1 MASIWKHPNS
11 RFWTA
16 CYTDSNGRQ
25 RKRSTK
31 QTDKQKAITVALELE
46 RAESNAKASLLTEVQ
61 CRKLLSEILER
72 TTGDSIRHVATNAYL
87 RDWLV
92 GKEVLGKVRT
102 AERYRNTVELFLK
115 HLGERADKP
124 LTALAPRDVQG
135 FLTARLKSGIATKTA
150 SVDIKSLRS
159 AFSTARRQGLISNS
173 PADAV
178 ELPKV
183 ESSERGVFTTAQV
196 RMLVDEAAGEWRT
209 LILLGFYTG
218 ARLSDCVGL
227 TWDNIHLTAGTLAY
241 QQQKTGKKVTVP
253 LHSDLAA
260 HLEKLA
266 GSDTLEARLCP
277 TLADKSTG
285 GAHGL
290 SATFKVLMRKA
301 GLDPHAG
308 KGQGNRSFSKFT
320 FHSLRHS
327 FNSALANA
335 GVAQELRQK
344 LTGHTSAQ
352 MNARYT
358 HHELAPLK
366 AAVGKLPSLAG
377 R

>member
-1 MASIWKHPNS
+1 M
-11 RFWTA
+11 
-16 CYTDSNGRQ
+16 
-25 RKRSTK
+25 
-31 QTDKQKAITVALELE
+31 
-46 RAESNAKASLLTEVQ
+46 
-61 CRKLLSEILER
+61 
-72 TTGDSIRHVATNAYL
+72 
-87 RDWLV
+87 
-92 GKEVLGKVRT
+92 
-102 AERYRNTVELFLK
+102 
-115 HLGERADKP
+115 
-124 LTALAPRDVQG
+124 
-135 FLTARLKSGIATKTA
+135 
-150 SVDIKSLRS
+150 
-159 AFSTARRQGLISNS
+159 
-173 PADAV
+173 

-196 RMLVDEAAGEWRT
+196 GMLVDEAEGEWRT

-227 TWDNIHLTAGTLAY
+227 TWDNINLTTAMLAY

-277 TLADKSTG
+277 ALADKNTG

-290 SATFKVLMRKA
+290 SATFKALMRKA
-301 GLDPHAG
+301 GLDSHEG

-366 AAVGKLPSLAG
+366 AAVGKLPSLAA